1 MKYHKKPKAPKR
13 ATRTL
18 KQKAAYLAR
27 PLAARPDDYE
37 AVKAKQR
44 VRAEFLSGEAAMARN
59 TERERIRTMI
69 GNGVSP
75 QLRETL
81 LKNLDLLK

>member
-1 MKYHKKPKAPKR
+1 MKYHKKPKAPR
-13 ATRTL
+13 APRTL

-27 PLAARPDDYE
+27 PLAARVDDYE

-44 VRAEFLSGEAAMARN
+44 IRAEFLSGEAALARK

>member
-1 MKYHKKPKAPKR
+1 MKYHKKPKAPR
-13 ATRTL
+13 APRAL

-27 PLAARPDDYE
+27 PLAARVDDYE

-44 VRAEFLSGEAAMARN
+44 IRAEFLSGEAALARK